1 MDPAT
6 VARIFEE
13 SGAPLS
19 DEELSELDAMT
30 PEERAEQITYLSDY
44 QG

>member
-19 DEELSELDAMT
+19 PDELAELDAMDAA
-30 PEERAEQITYLSDY
+30 ERADQITYLADY

>member
-1 MDPAT
+1 MDTAT
-6 VARIFEE
+6 AARIFEE

-19 DEELSELDAMT
+19 PDELAELDAMT
-30 PEERAEQITYLSDY
+30 PEQRAEQITYLSDY